1 MTVVKKS
8 MLRLSRRSTQVTD
21 SDCGEEIN
29 AQVESSF
36 NPSNTTDSDCGEEIN
51 AQVESSFNPS
61 NRQ

>member
-8 MLRLSRRSTQVTD
+8 MLMLSRRSTQVTD

-36 NPSNTTDSDCGEEIN
+36 NPSN
-51 AQVESSFNPS
+51 
-61 NRQ
+61 RQ